1 MPLGAEKIALL
12 GSSGAG
18 GALNYYGDGSDGDV
32 TTSGDVTYTVA
43 NKSGSYDGDM
53 YVANYTALD
62 ISSGDTITVD
72 QPCRGLFVYVDG
84 DCTIDGTLSMTA
96 RGGLSDPTASGG
108 SDLNAVGAAG
118 LQLGLFSPS
127 GSSSHTN
134 DGTSFNGAGNAVRTA
149 TANQDDISGDGT
161 IFTISK
167 TGGASLPTGSGSGPC
182 ASNPGSSGN
191 AGATGAVTISTGGG
205 GTGQSYTEC
214 HWADTSYYGGGGAG
228 GAFSGG
234 AGGGGSYSKFY
245 NNAAGGSGGSYGGG
259 GGGGVGVVGGAGG
272 GAGNPAGASPGAT
285 AATDGVGGTLW
296 LVVKGDLTIGGS
308 GSIQANGSAGSPGKG
323 GGSGG
328 GAVFVLYAGTL
339 SNSGTITAT
348 GGGGSN
354 SGGAGGVYSFQIS
367 E

>member
-1 MPLGAEKIALL
+1 MPLGAEKIALM
-12 GSSGAG
+12 GASAG
-18 GALNYYGDGSDGDV
+18 GALNYYGDGSDGAV
-32 TTSGDVTYTVA
+32 TTSGNVTYTVA
-43 NKSGSYDGDM
+43 NKNGSYDGDM
-53 YVANYTALD
+53 YVANYTALTV
-62 ISSGDTITVD
+62 STGHTITVD
-72 QPCRGLFVYVDG
+72 QPCRGLFIYVDG
-84 DCTIDGTLSMTA
+84 DCTVNGTISMTA
-96 RGGLSDPTASGG
+96 RGGHSDPTSSGG
-108 SDLNAVGAAG
+108 SDSNAVGSAG

-149 TANQDDISGDGT
+149 TANQDNIASDGT

-167 TGGASLPTGSGSGPC
+167 TGGASVPTGSGSGPC
-182 ASNPGSSGN
+182 ASNPGSVGN
-191 AGATGAVTISTGGG
+191 SGATGAVTISAGGG
-205 GTGQSYTEC
+205 GSGQSYTEC
-214 HWADTSYYGGGGAG
+214 EWADTSSYGGGGAG

-245 NNAAGGSGGSYGGG
+245 NNASGGSGGSYGGA

-272 GAGNPAGASPGAT
+272 GAGNPKGSSLGAS
-285 AATDGVGGTLW
+285 AATDGVGGIIW

-348 GGGGSN
+348 AGGGSN
-354 SGGAGGVYSFQIS
+354 AGGAGGVHSFQIS